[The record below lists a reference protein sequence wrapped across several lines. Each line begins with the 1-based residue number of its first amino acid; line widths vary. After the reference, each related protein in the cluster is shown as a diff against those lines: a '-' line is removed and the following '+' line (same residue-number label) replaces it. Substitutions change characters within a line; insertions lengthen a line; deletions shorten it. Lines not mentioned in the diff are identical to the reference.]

1 MTNKARVSL
10 LLAPAL
16 TILCVLFFGGFLLG
30 IMQSL
35 NYMPMIGLDSPNF
48 EAYKMMFTDEQFFQS
63 LLLTLW
69 ISIVTTVLV
78 IVLSIVSAL
87 TLRNT
92 FVGKRMVNFLYQF
105 PITVPYVVITI
116 GTLFL
121 FSQSGSMAR
130 IAYNLGIISDQ
141 SMFPELVNDKFGL
154 GIIFVYVWKQVPFI
168 GVIVLSILQSMGN
181 NFEELAR
188 SLGANKWQ
196 SFRYVLLPII
206 IPGIL
211 PASIITFAFTFG
223 SYEVPFLLGRP
234 YPAVLSILAYR
245 LYDNIDLNARPEAM
259 AMAVFMT
266 AFLVVLV
273 FLYKK
278 LLNKASGRG

>member
-1 MTNKARVSL
+1 MTNRARVSL
-10 LLAPAL
+10 LLAPSL
-16 TILCVLFFGGFLLG
+16 IILCVLFFGGFLLG

-35 NYMPMIGLDSPNF
+35 NYMPLIGLNSPNL

-63 LLLTLW
+63 LFLTLW
-69 ISIVTTVLV
+69 ISIVTTAIV
-78 IVLSIVSAL
+78 IVLSILSAL
-87 TLRNT
+87 ALRNT
-92 FVGKRMVNFLYQF
+92 FVGKRLVNFLYQF

-121 FSQSGSMAR
+121 FSQSGTVSR
-130 IAYNLGIISDQ
+130 LAYNLGIISDQ
-141 SMFPELVNDKFGL
+141 TMFPELVNDKFGL

-168 GVIVLSILQSMGN
+168 GVIVLSILQSVGN

-266 AFLVVLV
+266 AFLVVMV

-278 LLNKASGRG
+278 LLNKASGRD

>member
-1 MTNKARVSL
+1 MTNRARVSL
-10 LLAPAL
+10 LLAPSL
-16 TILCVLFFGGFLLG
+16 IILCVLFFGGFLLG

-35 NYMPMIGLDSPNF
+35 NYMPMIGLESPNL

-87 TLRNT
+87 ALRNT
-92 FVGKRMVNFLYQF
+92 FVGKRLVNFLYQF

-121 FSQSGSMAR
+121 FSQSGSVAR
-130 IAYNLGIISDQ
+130 IAYNMGIISDQ
-141 SMFPELVNDKFGL
+141 SMFPELVNDKLGL

-196 SFRYVLLPII
+196 SFRHVLLPII

-211 PASIITFAFTFG
+211 PASIITFAYTFG

-266 AFLVVLV
+266 AFLVVMV

-278 LLNKASGRG
+278 LLNKASGRD